1 MHTPEKLPASKDR
14 KGAGAA
20 KTPRPAVM
28 SPAAAFGGPMTP
40 AAVLTLQRA
49 LGNQTVSSMLGQ
61 EEHVHGGDCGHGP
74 VQRRAAVQTETET
87 ETVETPADILN
98 AAKASAS
105 RSIESGTLQKA
116 QSFYQNDRLSRGR
129 VHTGPLA
136 QRAVATFGAAAMTV
150 GEHIFFG
157 AGVEHD
163 TATAFHEYGHLDK
176 NTRGIAE
183 TGTAGASGVPVTNP
197 GQHSER
203 EAANDGAAA
212 ASGAEIAPSV
222 VAQRAVRSHSSR
234 EEE

>member
-1 MHTPEKLPASKDR
+1 
-14 KGAGAA
+14 
-20 KTPRPAVM
+20 
-28 SPAAAFGGPMTP
+28 MTP

-87 ETVETPADILN
+87 VETPADILN

-116 QSFYQNDRLSRGR
+116 QSFYDNDSRLSRVR

-176 NTRGIAE
+176 NTRESPRRAPP
-183 TGTAGASGVPVTNP
+183 APPV
-197 GQHSER
+197 
-203 EAANDGAAA
+203 
-212 ASGAEIAPSV
+212 
-222 VAQRAVRSHSSR
+222 SR
-234 EEE
+234 